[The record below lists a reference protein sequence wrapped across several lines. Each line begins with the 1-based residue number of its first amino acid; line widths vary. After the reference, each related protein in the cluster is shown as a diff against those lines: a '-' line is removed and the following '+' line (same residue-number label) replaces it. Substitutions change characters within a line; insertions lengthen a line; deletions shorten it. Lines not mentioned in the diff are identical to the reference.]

1 MHAQFIT
8 LSLKHLFC
16 QLYGRY
22 PCFLA
27 WQVLNIDNLFQY
39 VSDWNSQIGLFKTEM
54 QLKTVNSEKEVMVL
68 SVPVEIC
75 NVTS

>member
-8 LSLKHLFC
+8 LSLKHLSC

-22 PCFLA
+22 PRFLA